1 MALVDPQTR
10 RRLMRVGLTALD
22 ENRAC
27 PGYTLYSPHFSD
39 GQVYLIDLQGVEVH
53 RWDLPYPPG
62 LYGYLLPN
70 GNLFYMGKVKDDT
83 WDRFLAWKRFKGG
96 VLLEVD
102 WNGHVVWEHH
112 DPDHHH
118 DARRTPSGGAVY
130 LTVERIPEH
139 IVAKVKGGVA
149 GSEDGGMWADVI
161 VEVDQ
166 AGNRIWEWHAFE
178 HLEFDRDVI
187 TFNDLRHEWSHGNTV
202 VPLSDDRVM
211 VSFRNLST
219 VGIIDKKSGD
229 FTWLLGYDTLS
240 QQHDPSLLSNGN
252 ILIFDNGSHR
262 QSDPMPSSR
271 VIEVDPKSNDIVWE
285 YHDTPNFNF
294 FSPYISGAR
303 RLPNGNTLI
312 TEGSFGR
319 IFQVTTDGQV
329 VWEYVNP
336 HFHPDPD
343 GVEVNSVFRALH
355 YQAHEIP
362 NLG

>member
-1 MALVDPQTR
+1 
-10 RRLMRVGLTALD
+10 
-22 ENRAC
+22 
-27 PGYTLYSPHFSD
+27 
-39 GQVYLIDLQGVEVH
+39 
-53 RWDLPYPPG
+53 
-62 LYGYLLPN
+62 
-70 GNLFYMGKVKDDT
+70 
-83 WDRFLAWKRFKGG
+83 
-96 VLLEVD
+96 
-102 WNGHVVWEHH
+102 
-112 DPDHHH
+112 
-118 DARRTPSGGAVY
+118 
-130 LTVERIPEH
+130 
-139 IVAKVKGGVA
+139 
-149 GSEDGGMWADVI
+149 
-161 VEVDQ
+161 
-166 AGNRIWEWHAFE
+166 
-178 HLEFDRDVI
+178 
-187 TFNDLRHEWSHGNTV
+187 
-202 VPLSDDRVM
+202 DRVM